1 MRYPEF
7 IAQGETIGFP
17 APSFGANIEPYRT
30 AFDHALEALSARGY
44 EVKPGPNAYAG
55 DGIGISS
62 TPESCG
68 REFTEMYC
76 ADDTAALIAC
86 GGGEL
91 ACETLA
97 NVDLDVVHAA
107 KPKWFE
113 GYSDNTNLT
122 FTLTTMCDVASVYGP
137 CVSTFG
143 MEPWHKCVE
152 DALGMLSGSSA
163 FLDEEGVPHIVANSY
178 PRHEIEGLKDAEH
191 PLAPYNCTALSLRR
205 VLLNGEMRI
214 GDGAAYMEGRLLGG
228 CMDILAM
235 LVGTRFDQ
243 VKAFNERYADDGV
256 IWFLE
261 SCDLNP
267 MSIRRALWQME
278 NAGWFDRVRGFVLGR
293 PLCGAEPFLGLDA
306 YQAACGIL
314 EKHHVPII
322 MDADIGHIPPSMP
335 LICGSFAKVSCMGN
349 DISIEQILR

>member
-30 AFDHALEALSARGY
+30 ALDHALEVLSARGY

-97 NVDLDVVHAA
+97 NVDLDAVRAA

-122 FTLTTMCDVASVYGP
+122 FTLTTLRLNVWHGAVAYVR
-137 CVSTFG
+137 
-143 MEPWHKCVE
+143 E
-152 DALGMLSGSSA
+152 
-163 FLDEEGVPHIVANSY
+163 
-178 PRHEIEGLKDAEH
+178 
-191 PLAPYNCTALSLRR
+191 
-205 VLLNGEMRI
+205 
-214 GDGAAYMEGRLLGG
+214 
-228 CMDILAM
+228 
-235 LVGTRFDQ
+235 
-243 VKAFNERYADDGV
+243 
-256 IWFLE
+256 
-261 SCDLNP
+261 
-267 MSIRRALWQME
+267 RRAWH
-278 NAGWFDRVRGFVLGR
+278 AVRQQR
-293 PLCGAEPFLGLDA
+293 FLG
-306 YQAACGIL
+306 
-314 EKHHVPII
+314 
-322 MDADIGHIPPSMP
+322 
-335 LICGSFAKVSCMGN
+335 
-349 DISIEQILR
+349 